1 MQDLERNLKTKL
13 NVKQST
19 LTRYL
24 DNLSKLAKK
33 YDDDYTFEF
42 LNAPKKVISNLKLE
56 YKDTTVRNYLNAIII
71 LLGSGILKEMDF
83 SLSLESYITERDVL
97 NSNYFKSRKTASI
110 PSSKQI
116 SSDEINGILKNL
128 EDIIKKYK
136 IWNDGKDTI
145 TKLRYN
151 IILEYTVLSFYN
163 EYKLRNDLANLRL
176 MRSQKEYNQNKNK
189 HDNFIVC
196 ASTKSTIYLNSYKT
210 AENYGEYKLELS
222 KNIHNIFKK
231 YLLVNMGDT
240 MFLNS
245 YYGVPIS
252 KNNLSKLL
260 IGIFDK
266 YLGKK
271 ISTTCLRKNYLTN
284 KYGEVLDNMKDDA
297 KIMMHSVD
305 TAQKIYINK

>member
-13 NVKQST
+13 NVKEST
-19 LTRYL
+19 LSRYL
-24 DNLSKLAKK
+24 DNLSKLATK
-33 YDDDYTFEF
+33 YDDDYTFKF
-42 LNAPKKVISNLKLE
+42 LKNDNKVINDLKKE

-71 LLGSGILKEMDF
+71 LVDSGILKEMND
-83 SLSLESYITERDVL
+83 SLESYRKERDVL
-97 NSNYFKSRKTASI
+97 NSNYFIGRKTASI
-110 PSSKQI
+110 PSSKQVT
-116 SSDEINGILKNL
+116 SDEINGILKNL

-136 IWNDGKDTI
+136 IWNDTKETI

-196 ASTKSTIYLNSYKT
+196 TSTKSTIYLNSYKT
-210 AENYGEYKLELS
+210 SENYGEYKLVLS
-222 KNIHNIFKK
+222 KNIHKIFKK
-231 YLLVNMGDT
+231 YLIVNMGDD

-252 KNNLSKLL
+252 KNCLSKLL
-260 IGIFDK
+260 ISIFDK

-271 ISTTCLRKNYLTN
+271 ISTTALRKNYLTN

-305 TAQKIYINK
+305 TQQKIYINK